1 MIKLEMTAAGLKCI
15 FNGGGGCLTKQQ
27 MFDLIGTKSQ
37 SFNLQKR
44 KFDLLFF
51 NQMFGLQMYNGTY
64 FLFTIFF
71 CTFRF
76 CVGGYMSS
84 IYYYTYFLA

>member
-1 MIKLEMTAAGLKCI
+1 MIKLEMTAVGLKCI

-44 KFDLLFF
+44 KFDLLFLIKCLACKCI
-51 NQMFGLQMYNGTY
+51 MVL
-64 FLFTIFF
+64 
-71 CTFRF
+71 
-76 CVGGYMSS
+76 
-84 IYYYTYFLA
+84 IYYSPFFFVHSGFVLGDICLVFTTPTF

>member
-1 MIKLEMTAAGLKCI
+1 MIKLEMTAGLKCI
-15 FNGGGGCLTKQQ
+15 FNGRGGCLTKQQ

-51 NQMFGLQMYNGTY
+51 NQMFGLQMEWY
-64 FLFTIFF
+64 FLFTILYSQVL
-71 CTFRF
+71 R
-76 CVGGYMSS
+76 VGD
-84 IYYYTYFLA
+84 YTYFLA

>member
-1 MIKLEMTAAGLKCI
+1 MTAAGLKCI

-71 CTFRF
+71 VHSGF
-76 CVGGYMSS
+76 VLG
-84 IYYYTYFLA
+84 IYV

>member
-1 MIKLEMTAAGLKCI
+1 MIKLEMTAVGLKCI

-64 FLFTIFF
+64 FLFTIFLYIQVL
-71 CTFRF
+71 CW
-76 CVGGYMSS
+76 G
-84 IYYYTYFLA
+84 IYV

>member
-1 MIKLEMTAAGLKCI
+1 MIKLEMTVAGLKCI
-15 FNGGGGCLTKQQ
+15 FNGRGGCLTKQQ

-64 FLFTIFF
+64 FLFTIFLVHSGF
-71 CTFRF
+71 
-76 CVGGYMSS
+76 VLG
-84 IYYYTYFLA
+84 IYV

>member
-51 NQMFGLQMYNGTY
+51 NQMFGLVLISYSPF
-64 FLFTIFF
+64 FLYIQGF
-71 CTFRF
+71 
-76 CVGGYMSS
+76 VLGGYMSS
-84 IYYYTYFLA
+84 IYYTYFLA

>member
-44 KFDLLFF
+44 KVDLLFLIKCLAWYLF
-51 NQMFGLQMYNGTY
+51 PIHHF
-64 FLFTIFF
+64 FLYIQVL
-71 CTFRF
+71 CW
-76 CVGGYMSS
+76 GYMSS